1 MRSKN
6 ETPPAKDTRPTKGAL
21 EEIGASYDRVALVFQ
36 GGGALGAY
44 QAGVYEALSE
54 AGLHPNWLSGVS
66 IGAINSAIIAGN
78 PPERRVERLREF
90 WELIS
95 GRKIW
100 LYTPDGDMFRAW
112 RNQWSSMV
120 TMSQG
125 QPGFFEP
132 RPINPWLQP
141 RGAEGATSFYD
152 TSPLRE
158 TLLRLIDFDLL
169 NNDGV
174 FFSVG
179 AVNVKTGNFL
189 FFDNRNQKIGPE
201 HIMASGALPPAFPP
215 ILIDGDYYW
224 DGGIVSNTPL
234 LYLLSQEKRLSTLA
248 FQVDLFSANGAL
260 PRDMRDVSGRQKDI
274 AYSSRTRFTT
284 DSYKRSHDFRM
295 RVAKSLAKLPPE
307 LRDPEDQALIAEVTN
322 IPPVNIAH
330 LIYQQKAYEGDA
342 KDFEFSH
349 TSMKE
354 HWKSGYDD
362 TKRTLMRPE
371 WLEKP
376 KEGSGVVIHDLH
388 RDFDK

>member
-1 MRSKN
+1 MRSRK
-6 ETPPAKDTRPTKGAL
+6 EIPHVKAAL
-21 EEIGASYDRVALVFQ
+21 TEIGGSYDRVALVFQ

-44 QAGVYEALSE
+44 QAGVYEALAE
-54 AGLHPNWLSGVS
+54 ADLHPNWLSGVS

-78 PPERRVERLREF
+78 PPEKRVKRLREF

-112 RNQWSSMV
+112 RNQWSSMI
-120 TMSQG
+120 TMGQG

-132 RPINPWLQP
+132 RPVNPWLLP

-158 TLLRLIDFDLL
+158 TLLRVIDFDLL

-179 AVNVKTGNFL
+179 AVNVRTGNFL
-189 FFDNRNQKIGPE
+189 FFDNRKETIGPE

-248 FQVDLFSANGAL
+248 FQVDLFNANGTL
-260 PRDMRDVSGRQKDI
+260 PRDMRDVMGRHKDI
-274 AYSSRTRFTT
+274 TYSSRTRFTT
-284 DSYKRSHDFRM
+284 DSYRRIHDFRV
-295 RVAKSLAKLPPE
+295 RVAKSLAKIPPE
-307 LRDPEDQALIAEVTN
+307 LRDPEDEALIAEVTN
-322 IPPVNIAH
+322 MPPVNIAH
-330 LIYQQKAYEGDA
+330 LIYQQKSYEGSA
-342 KDFEFSH
+342 KDYEFSH
-349 TSMKE
+349 TSMLE

-362 TKRTLMRPE
+362 TKRTLMRPD
-371 WLEKP
+371 WLQKP
-376 KEGSGVVIHDLH
+376 ADGCSVVVHDLH
-388 RDFDK
+388 RDFDR